1 MTPDLILT
9 NARVLTMDPARPRGE
24 AVALAGAKILAVGK
38 RAEIEALAGSA
49 TEILDCHGGSLLPGF
64 VESHLHLVLGG
75 AELAHLQ
82 LGHVEGAAALAR
94 AFHDFAASHPGRPLL
109 MAQGGKGSVSGK
121 CVAGN
126 TPNQP
131 IPQREDHIENARG
144 SWGQLQWLF
153 GGIVVDQ
160 AQISDCYAYA
170 KRESRQ
176 EESQASGYSQS
187 GKLNSQPSSNRARQ
201 LFQ

>member
-1 MTPDLILT
+1 MTTCTGSCAPLRRRAFSWLIRRRCGEHADCSHT
-9 NARVLTMDPARPRGE
+9 SCGRGDWQWPRHRT
-24 AVALAGAKILAVGK
+24 VALADIRSCMRSV
-38 RAEIEALAGSA
+38 AECLIQ
-49 TEILDCHGGSLLPGF
+49 LP
-64 VESHLHLVLGG
+64 
-75 AELAHLQ
+75 Q
-82 LGHVEGAAALAR
+82 
-94 AFHDFAASHPGRPLL
+94 
-109 MAQGGKGSVSGK
+109 GSV
-121 CVAGN
+121 ADN
-126 TPNQP
+126 IPNRP
-131 IPQREDHIENARG
+131 NSQRARDIEIARG

-176 EESQASGYSQS
+176 EESQASGYSLL